1 MKTYEITAPGIDALS
16 LKDRDVPRPARG
28 QVLVRMKASAL
39 NYRDLLNVLNPAA
52 RGITYPR
59 IPNSDGAGEVVEIGE
74 GVTKFKSGDR
84 VVATFFQN
92 WEAGDISPEV
102 MASAMGG
109 PIDGILTQYAVLE
122 ERGLLPIPAHMS
134 YEEAATLPCAALTA
148 WNALAEIGQLKA
160 GETVLLLGTGG
171 VSIFALQFARMHGAR
186 VIITSSSDEKLA
198 RAREMGAWQTI
209 NYTQHPDW
217 ETVVMEMTNG
227 RGVDHVV
234 EVGGAGTV
242 TRSIE
247 AVRVGG
253 TVAMIGVLTDGA
265 LNPTAVMRK
274 SVRLQGLYVGSRQMF
289 ERMNAAIVA
298 DTMHPVIDAKF
309 DFADARAAFHHMESA
324 KHFGKI
330 VVSI

>member
-1 MKTYEITAPGIDALS
+1 MKTYEIIAPGIDALS
-16 LKDRDVPRPARG
+16 LVERDVPKPARG

-39 NYRDLLNVLNPAA
+39 NYRDLMIVKQPDQ
-52 RGITYPR
+52 RGIVYPR
-59 IPNSDGAGEVVEIGE
+59 IPNSDGAGEVIEVGD
-74 GVTKFKSGDR
+74 GVTKFTPGDR

-92 WEAGDISPEV
+92 WEGGGISPDV

-109 PIDGILTQYAVLE
+109 AVDGILTEYAVLE
-122 ERGLLPIPAHMS
+122 ERGLLPIPAHLS

-148 WNALAEIGQLKA
+148 WNALAEIGQLQA

-209 NYTQHPDW
+209 NYAQHPDW
-217 ETVVMEMTNG
+217 ENVVMEMTDG

-242 TRSIE
+242 ARSVA

-253 TVAMIGVLTDGA
+253 TVAMIGVLSDGS
-265 LNPTAVMRK
+265 LNPTDVMRK

-289 ERMNAAIVA
+289 ERMNAAITV
-298 DTMHPVIDAKF
+298 DELHPVIDATF
-309 DFADARAAFHHMESA
+309 EFANARGAFHHMETA

>member
-1 MKTYEITAPGIDALS
+1 MKTYEITAPGIDALTQVE
-16 LKDRDVPRPARG
+16 RDVPKPARG
-28 QVLVRMKASAL
+28 QVLVRMKAASL
-39 NYRDLLNVLNPAA
+39 NFRDYLNVLNPPA
-52 RGITYPR
+52 RGIAYPR
-59 IPNSDGAGEVVEIGE
+59 IPLSDGAGEVVKVGD
-74 GVTKFKSGDR
+74 GVTGFKSGDR

-92 WEAGDISPEV
+92 WEGGGITAPV

-109 PIDGILTQYAVLE
+109 AIDGILAEYAVLE
-122 ERGLLPIPAHMS
+122 EGGLLPIPDHMS
-134 YEEAATLPCAALTA
+134 FEEAATLPCAGLTA
-148 WNALAEIGQLKA
+148 WNALIEIGNLKA

-171 VSIFALQFARMHGAR
+171 VSIFALQFAKMHGAR

-217 ETVVMEMTNG
+217 ENVVMEMTAG

-247 AVRVGG
+247 SVRVGG
-253 TVAMIGVLTDGA
+253 TVTMIGVLTDGS

-289 ERMNAAIVA
+289 ERMNAALTA
-298 DTMHPVIDAKF
+298 DELHPVIDARF
-309 DFADARAAFHHMESA
+309 EFSQAREAFRHMESA

-330 VVSI
+330 VISI

>member
-1 MKTYEITAPGIDALS
+1 MKTYEIIAPGIDALS
-16 LKDRDVPRPARG
+16 LTDRDVPKPARG

-39 NYRDLLNVLNPAA
+39 NYRDLMIVKNPET
-52 RGITYPR
+52 RGISYPR
-59 IPNSDGAGEVVEIGE
+59 IPNSDGAGEVVEVGE
-74 GVTKFKSGDR
+74 GVTTFKAGDR
-84 VVATFFQN
+84 VVATFFQD
-92 WEAGDISPEV
+92 WEGGDMSAAV

-109 PIDGILTQYAVLE
+109 AINGILSEYALLE

-134 YEEAATLPCAALTA
+134 FEEAATLPCAGLTA
-148 WNALAEIGQLKA
+148 WNALIEIGHLKA

-171 VSIFALQFARMHGAR
+171 VSIFALQFAKMHGAR

-209 NYTQHPDW
+209 NYARHPDW
-217 ETVVMEMTNG
+217 ENVVMEITSG

-242 TRSIE
+242 TRSVE

-253 TVAMIGVLTDGA
+253 TVAMIGVLSDGV

-289 ERMNAAIVA
+289 AHMNAAIVA
-298 DTMHPVIDAKF
+298 DELHPVIDARF
-309 DFADARAAFHHMESA
+309 DFLEAREAFHHMESA

>member
-1 MKTYEITAPGIDALS
+1 MKTFEIVAHGIDALALS
-16 LKDRDVPRPARG
+16 ERDVPKPARG
-28 QVLVRMKASAL
+28 QVLVRVRASAL
-39 NYRDLLNVLNPAA
+39 NYRDLLNVLDPAA
-52 RGITYPR
+52 RGISYPR
-59 IPNSDGAGEVVEIGE
+59 IPNSDGAGEVVEVGE
-74 GVTKFKSGDR
+74 GVVGFKAGDR
-84 VVATFFQN
+84 VVATFFQD
-92 WEAGDISPEV
+92 WDGGGMSAGV
-102 MASAMGG
+102 MASALGG
-109 PIDGILTQYAVLE
+109 PIDGILSEYVVLE
-122 ERGLLPIPAHMS
+122 ARGLLPVPAHMS
-134 YEEAATLPCAALTA
+134 FEEAATLPCAAVTA
-148 WNALAEIGQLKA
+148 WNALVEIGNLKA

-171 VSIFALQFARMHGAR
+171 VSIFALQFAVMHGAR

-209 NYTQHPDW
+209 NYTAHPDW
-217 ETVVMEMTNG
+217 ENVVMEMTDG

-242 TRSIE
+242 ARSIE

-253 TVAMIGVLTDGA
+253 VVAMIGVLTDGA

-289 ERMNAAIVA
+289 ARMNAAIE
-298 DTMHPVIDAKF
+298 THELRPVIDSR
-309 DFADARAAFHHMESA
+309 FAFEDARAAFHHMESA

>member
-16 LKDRDVPRPARG
+16 LVERDVPKPARG

-39 NYRDLLNVLNPAA
+39 NYRDLLNVLSPTT

-59 IPNSDGAGEVVEIGE
+59 IPNSDGAGEVVEVGAD
-74 GVTKFKSGDR
+74 VTKFKSGDR

-92 WEAGDISPEV
+92 FEGGDISAAA
-102 MASAMGG
+102 MASALGG
-109 PIDGILTQYAVLE
+109 PIDGILTEYAVLE

-134 YEEAATLPCAALTA
+134 FEEAATLPCAALTA

-186 VIITSSSDEKLA
+186 VIITSSSDEKLK
-198 RAREMGAWQTI
+198 RARDLGAWQTI

-217 ETVVMEMTNG
+217 EKVVMEMTDG

-242 TRSIE
+242 ARSIE

-253 TVAMIGVLTDGA
+253 TVAMIGVLTDGS

-289 ERMNAAIVA
+289 ERMNAAITA
-298 DTMHPVIDAKF
+298 DELHPVIDAQF

>member
-1 MKTYEITAPGIDALS
+1 MKTYEIIAPGIDALA
-16 LKDRDVPRPARG
+16 LVERDVPKPARG

-39 NYRDLLNVLNPAA
+39 NYRDLLNVLNPEG
-52 RGITYPR
+52 RGIAYPR
-59 IPNSDGAGEVVEIGE
+59 IPNSDGAGEVVEVGE
-74 GVTKFKSGDR
+74 GVTRFKSGDR

-92 WEAGDISPEV
+92 WEGGDMSAEV
-102 MASAMGG
+102 MASALGG
-109 PIDGILTQYAVLE
+109 PVDGILTEYAVLE
-122 ERGLLPIPAHMS
+122 ERGLLLIPAHMS
-134 YEEAATLPCAALTA
+134 FEEAATLPCAALTA

-171 VSIFALQFARMHGAR
+171 VSIFALQFAKMHGAQ

-198 RAREMGAWQTI
+198 QAREMGAWQTI

-217 ETVVMEMTNG
+217 EAVVMDMTNG

-242 TRSIE
+242 GRSVE

-253 TVAMIGVLTDGA
+253 TVAMIGVLTEGS

-289 ERMNAAIVA
+289 ERMNTAIEA
-298 DTMHPVIDAKF
+298 HELHPVIDAQFNF
-309 DFADARAAFHHMESA
+309 DETRAAFHHMESA

>member
-1 MKTYEITAPGIDALS
+1 MKTYEIVAPGIDALS
-16 LKDRDVPRPARG
+16 LNDRDVPKPARG

-39 NYRDLLNVLNPAA
+39 NYRDLLNVVDPAT
-52 RGITYPR
+52 RGISYPR
-59 IPNSDGAGEVVEIGE
+59 IPNSDGAGEVVEVGE
-74 GVTKFKSGDR
+74 GVTRFKSGDR

-92 WEAGDISPEV
+92 FESGEMSATV

-109 PIDGILTQYAVLE
+109 QIDGILTEYAVLE

-134 YEEAATLPCAALTA
+134 FEEAATLPCAALTA

-171 VSIFALQFARMHGAR
+171 VSIFALQFARVHGAR

-198 RAREMGAWQTI
+198 RALEMGAWQTI
-209 NYTQHPDW
+209 NYVQHPDW
-217 ETVVMEMTNG
+217 ENVVMEMTDG
-227 RGVDHVV
+227 RGADHVV

-247 AVRVGG
+247 AVRIGG
-253 TVAMIGVLTDGA
+253 TVAMIGVLTDGT

-289 ERMNAAIVA
+289 ERMNAAITS
-298 DTMHPVIDAKF
+298 DTLHPVIDAQF
-309 DFADARAAFHHMESA
+309 DYGQAREAFHHMKSA
-324 KHFGKI
+324 THFGKI
-330 VVSI
+330 VISI

>member
-1 MKTYEITAPGIDALS
+1 
-16 LKDRDVPRPARG
+16 
-28 QVLVRMKASAL
+28 
-39 NYRDLLNVLNPAA
+39 
-52 RGITYPR
+52 
-59 IPNSDGAGEVVEIGE
+59 
-74 GVTKFKSGDR
+74 
-84 VVATFFQN
+84 
-92 WEAGDISPEV
+92 

-109 PIDGILTQYAVLE
+109 AIDGILTQYAVLE

-134 YEEAATLPCAALTA
+134 FEEAATLPCAALTA
-148 WNALAEIGQLKA
+148 WNALAEIDQLKA

-186 VIITSSSDEKLA
+186 VIITSSSDEKLE

-209 NYTQHPDW
+209 NYTRHPDW

-242 TRSIE
+242 TRSVE
-247 AVRVGG
+247 AVRIGG

-298 DTMHPVIDAKF
+298 DELHPVIDARF
-309 DFADARAAFHHMESA
+309 DFEDARAAFHHMESA

>member
-1 MKTYEITAPGIDALS
+1 MKTYEITEPGIDALS
-16 LKDRDVPRPARG
+16 LVERDVPRPARG

-39 NYRDLLNVLNPAA
+39 NYRDLMIVKHPDQ
-52 RGITYPR
+52 RGIVYPR
-59 IPNSDGAGEVVEIGE
+59 IPNSDGAGEVVEVGE
-74 GVTKFKSGDR
+74 GVSKYKPGDR
-84 VVATFFQN
+84 VVATFFQD
-92 WEAGDISPEV
+92 WEGGGITGDV

-109 PIDGILTQYAVLE
+109 AIDGILTEYAVLE

-209 NYTQHPDW
+209 NYRQHPDW
-217 ETVVMEMTNG
+217 ENVVMEMTDG
-227 RGVDHVV
+227 RGADHVV

-242 TRSIE
+242 SRSIE
-247 AVRVGG
+247 AVRIGG
-253 TVAMIGVLTDGA
+253 TVAMIGVLTDGS

-298 DTMHPVIDAKF
+298 DGLHPVIDATF
-309 DFADARAAFHHMESA
+309 DFSEARQAFHHMESA

>member
-16 LKDRDVPRPARG
+16 IADRNLPTTARG
-28 QVLVRMKASAL
+28 QILVRMKAASL
-39 NYRDLLNVLNPAA
+39 NYRDYLNVLDPAA
-52 RGITYPR
+52 RGIAYPR
-59 IPNSDGAGEVVEIGE
+59 IPLSDGAGEVVEVGA

-92 WEAGDISPEV
+92 WEGGGIIASV

-109 PIDGILTQYAVLE
+109 AIDGILTEYALLE
-122 ERGLLPIPAHMS
+122 EGGLLPIPDHMS

-148 WNALAEIGQLKA
+148 WNALVEIGNLTA

-171 VSIFALQFARMHGAR
+171 VSIFALQFAKMHGAQ

-209 NYTQHPDW
+209 NYAKHPDW
-217 ETVVMEMTNG
+217 ENVVMEMTNG

-247 AVRVGG
+247 AVRIGG

-265 LNPTAVMRK
+265 LNPTTVMRK

-289 ERMNAAIVA
+289 ERMNAAISA
-298 DTMHPVIDAKF
+298 DELHPVIDAKF
-309 DFADARAAFHHMESA
+309 DFADAPNAFYHMESA

-330 VVSI
+330 VISI